1 MEEADAL
8 ATYAGIVGT
17 RLFALGTT
25 GFLRKK
31 HGNVYHLHTSHA
43 QVGAHVDDGRDA
55 TRRGVSQAALYQRT
69 FRYIQKLPR
78 LD

>member
-31 HGNVYHLHTSHA
+31 HGNVYHLHLMHKSAPTS
-43 QVGAHVDDGRDA
+43 
-55 TRRGVSQAALYQRT
+55 TTEEMQRVEG
-69 FRYIQKLPR
+69 
-78 LD
+78 